1 MCLPVLRR
9 EGQGMTIELT
19 KEARTEA
26 IASIERYF
34 LENIEERIG
43 NIAASALLS
52 YFLEEIG
59 PIIYNKAVADAQER
73 LQARVLEL
81 DIEVHEEEFQYW
93 KKQPKAVKAR
103 R

>member
-1 MCLPVLRR
+1 
-9 EGQGMTIELT
+9 MTIELT
-19 KEARTEA
+19 TEPRTEA
-26 IASIERYF
+26 IASIQRYF
-34 LENIEERIG
+34 LENMEERIS

-52 YFLEEIG
+52 YFLEEVG

-81 DIEVHEEEFQYW
+81 DIEIHEEEFQYW
-93 KKQPKAVKAR
+93 KKQPKAGRAR